1 VEQDRPRRRRAV
13 GPRGAVGDVGAEEPR
28 LELEPDRA
36 APAADDAERY
46 RRDQP
51 PHHDRG
57 V

>member
-1 VEQDRPRRRRAV
+1 VDQDRPRRRRRRAV
-13 GPRGAVGDVGAEEPR
+13 GPQGAVDAEEPR
-28 LELEPDRA
+28 LELEADRA